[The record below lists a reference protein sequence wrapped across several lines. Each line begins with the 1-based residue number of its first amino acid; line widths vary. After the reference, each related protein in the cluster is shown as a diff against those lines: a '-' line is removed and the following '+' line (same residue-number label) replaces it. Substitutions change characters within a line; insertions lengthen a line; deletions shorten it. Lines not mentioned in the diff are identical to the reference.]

1 MAYTG
6 AYGVS
11 TNGVT
16 YYYGISNSKDTLPTE
31 VTQLN
36 RINSSGGV
44 TVSPEN
50 IDASAMED
58 SETHN
63 IAGRSSLD
71 ESKTFTV
78 NLTDETLKEWQ
89 DLIAA
94 FKGKTSSQF
103 MWFETVIPG
112 LSKATW
118 ICGEPPALVPDP
130 EMGQNELLTVEINVT
145 VVKWHGFD
153 TKVLPTT

>member
-11 TNGVT
+11 TNGVR
-16 YYYGISNSKDTLPTE
+16 YYYGISDSADTLPKAVTE
-31 VTQLN
+31 LN
-36 RINSSGGV
+36 RMNSSGGV
-44 TVSPEN
+44 TVSPEF
-50 IDASAMED
+50 IDASATSD
-58 SETHN
+58 DVTHN
-63 IAGRSSLD
+63 ISGRSSTD
-71 ESKTFTV
+71 DSKTFTV

-89 DLIAA
+89 DLITA

-112 LSKATW
+112 LSKASW

-130 EMGQNELLTVEINVT
+130 EIGQNELLTVEINVT